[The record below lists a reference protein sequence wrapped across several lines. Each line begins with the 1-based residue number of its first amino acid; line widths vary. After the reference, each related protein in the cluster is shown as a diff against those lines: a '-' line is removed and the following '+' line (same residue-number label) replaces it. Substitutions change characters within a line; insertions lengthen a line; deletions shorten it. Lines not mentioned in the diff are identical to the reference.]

1 MQILGASGYETQ
13 ICVKA
18 LNENKTQSSLAVKSL
33 EVASNVN
40 RNEKLEKLPA
50 RDRQSFQK
58 SFQLMDKKLLQ
69 RERYQDGNIYKKLE
83 RFCVK
88 TMI

>member
-1 MQILGASGYETQ
+1 MQTLGASGYETQ

-40 RNEKLEKLPA
+40 RNKKLEKLPA

-69 RERYQDGNIYKKLE
+69 RER
-83 RFCVK
+83 
-88 TMI
+88 